1 MNNEFNKTTEEQPET
16 NEGWE
21 AFYLNE
27 QDEEWEK
34 EKKRRKKRKS
44 FILKLISVLLVFSLL
59 ISGLQIWFN
68 LFNIPAIQF
77 LKASNELS
85 QNHVVQEHKKSVVTI
100 EWDRTKGTGFNI
112 HQAGLI
118 VTNEHV
124 VEGTGR
130 VKVHFQGGSS
140 YTGEVIAKSKEL
152 DLALVDIDGN
162 NLPVLPL
169 NLEKDWEASEGE
181 NIIFIG
187 NPLAFTQ
194 IANEGTVA
202 GPILLQDWKVPVMMI
217 DAPVYKGNS
226 GSPVINQSGEVI
238 GIIFATISSPESNKR
253 VGVAIPA
260 IYLEEILQTGM
271 E

>member
-1 MNNEFNKTTEEQPET
+1 MNKEIDKANAEQPET

-44 FILKLISVLLVFSLL
+44 FIVKLVSVLLVFSLL

-77 LKASNELS
+77 LKVSNELS
-85 QNHVVQEHKKSVVTI
+85 QNQVVQEHKRSVVTI

-112 HQAGLI
+112 NQAGLI

-124 VEGTGR
+124 VEGTDR

-140 YTGEVIAKSKEL
+140 YIGKVIAKSKEL
-152 DLALVDIDGN
+152 DLALVDIEGN

-169 NLEKDWEASEGE
+169 NLEKDWEAWEGE
-181 NIIFIG
+181 KIIFIG

-194 IANEGTVA
+194 IANEGIVR
-202 GPILLQDWKVPVMMI
+202 GPVLLQDWEVPVMMI

-260 IYLEEILQTGM
+260 IYLEKILQTKM